1 MDAKQVFDA
10 FLADLKTTFPDVEL
24 QEYDLEKEVK
34 SIEEMVFSSV
44 MKIAQKD
51 ETFFTET
58 DRTICGLNISALW
71 KSSESNREAIWKHM
85 IMISIAAF
93 LHGDIK
99 DKLGKILDTVKGLWS
114 SSGREND
121 EISKILNDEG
131 AEDKISELLEYVQNT
146 RLAKMMMEMVEETN
160 LEEFVGDL
168 DFNNPNEIMDI
179 LKNPEHPKIK
189 PIIGKVQHKIQEKLQ
204 RGQYTQ
210 QQLASEIEGIKAKLQ
225 SMFGNV
231 INEMLGGRRADV
243 PAAVLTSNSPEA
255 RRQRML
261 ARLQKKQREKNSR

>member
-1 MDAKQVFDA
+1 MDTKQVFDS
-10 FLADLKTTFPDVEL
+10 FLSDLKTAFPEISL

-34 SIEEMVFSSV
+34 IIEDLVFSSIL
-44 MKIAQKD
+44 KIAQKD
-51 ETFFTET
+51 ETFFTSQ
-58 DRTICGLNISALW
+58 DRILFGINVSELW

-85 IMISIAAF
+85 IMISVAAF

-99 DKLGKILDTVKGLWS
+99 EKLGKILDTVKSLWS

-121 EISKILNDEG
+121 EISKILNDEET
-131 AEDKISELLEYVQNT
+131 EDKISEILEYIQNT
-146 RLAKMMMEMVEETN
+146 RIAKMLLQLIEETN
-160 LEEFVGDL
+160 IEEFVGDL
-168 DFNNPNEIMDI
+168 DFNNMEEIMEI

-189 PIIGKVQHKIQEKLQ
+189 PIIGKVQQKIQEKLQ

-210 QQLASEIEGIKAKLQ
+210 QQLTSEIEGIKAKLQ

-243 PAAVLTSNSPEA
+243 PSNVLMGNSPEA

>member
-1 MDAKQVFDA
+1 MEAKQVFDA
-10 FLADLKTTFPDVEL
+10 FLNDLKAAFPEIEL
-24 QEYDLEKEVK
+24 LEYDLEKEVK
-34 SIEEMVFSSV
+34 VVEEMVFSSIL
-44 MKIAQKD
+44 KIAQKD

-58 DRTICGLNISALW
+58 DRVVCGLNISALW

-85 IMISIAAF
+85 IMISVAAF

-99 DKLGKILDTVKGLWS
+99 EKLGKILDTVKSLWS

-121 EISKILNDEG
+121 EISKVLNDEE
-131 AEDKISELLEYVQNT
+131 AEDKISELLDYVQNT
-146 RLAKMMMEMVEETN
+146 RIAKLILEMVEESN
-160 LEEFVGDL
+160 IEEFFG
-168 DFNNPNEIMDI
+168 DFNFENPDEIMEI
-179 LKNPEHPKIK
+179 LKNPDHPKIK
-189 PIIGKVQHKIQEKLQ
+189 PMIAKVQQKVQEKLQ

-210 QQLASEIEGIKAKLQ
+210 QQLASEIEGIKAKVQ

-243 PAAVLTSNSPEA
+243 PANVLMGNSPEA

>member
-1 MDAKQVFDA
+1 MDAKQIFDA
-10 FLADLKTTFPDVEL
+10 FLNDLKTAFPEIEL

-34 SIEEMVFSSV
+34 LVEEMVFSSV
-44 MKIAQKD
+44 LKIAQKD
-51 ETFFTET
+51 ETFFTEH
-58 DRTICGLNISALW
+58 DRIICGINISALW
-71 KSSESNREAIWKHM
+71 KSSESTRETIWKHM
-85 IMISIAAF
+85 IMISVASF

-99 DKLGKILDTVKGLWS
+99 DKLGKIIDTVKSLWS

-121 EISKILNDEG
+121 EISKILNDEE

-146 RLAKMMMEMVEETN
+146 RIAKMIIEMIEETN
-160 LEEFVGDL
+160 VEEIVGDL
-168 DFNNPNEIMDI
+168 DFNNPTEVMEI

-189 PIIGKVQHKIQEKLQ
+189 PIIGKVQQKIQEKLQ

-210 QQLASEIEGIKAKLQ
+210 QQLSSEIEGIKAKLQ

-243 PAAVLTSNSPEA
+243 PSNVLMGNSPEA

-261 ARLQKKQREKNSR
+261 ARLQKKQRDKNSR

>member
-1 MDAKQVFDA
+1 MDAKEVFDA
-10 FLADLKTTFPDVEL
+10 FLKDLKTAFPEIEL

-34 SIEEMVFSSV
+34 SVEEMVFSSV
-44 MKIAQKD
+44 LKIAQKD
-51 ETFFTET
+51 ETFFTEQ
-58 DRTICGLNISALW
+58 DRVICGLNISALW

-85 IMISIAAF
+85 FMISIASF

-99 DKLGKILDTVKGLWS
+99 EKLGKILETVKGLWS

-121 EISKILNDEG
+121 EISKILNDEE

-146 RLAKMMMEMVEETN
+146 RIAKMMMEMIEETN
-160 LEEFVGDL
+160 VEEFIGDL
-168 DFNNPNEIMDI
+168 DFNNPDEIMEI

-189 PIIGKVQHKIQEKLQ
+189 PIVGKVQQKVQEKLQ

-225 SMFGNV
+225 SMFGNI

-243 PAAVLTSNSPEA
+243 PANVLMGNSPEA

-261 ARLQKKQREKNSR
+261 ARLQKKQRDKNSR

>member
-1 MDAKQVFDA
+1 MEAKQVFDA
-10 FLADLKTTFPDVEL
+10 FLSDLKSAFPEIEL

-34 SIEEMVFSSV
+34 SVEEMVFSSV
-44 MKIAQKD
+44 LKIAQKD

-58 DRTICGLNISALW
+58 DRVICGQNVSALW
-71 KSSESNREAIWKHM
+71 KSSESTREAIWKHM
-85 IMISIAAF
+85 IMISVASF

-99 DKLGKILDTVKGLWS
+99 EKLGKILETVKGLWS

-121 EISKILNDEG
+121 EISKILNDED

-146 RLAKMMMEMVEETN
+146 RIAKLIMEMIEESNVEEI
-160 LEEFVGDL
+160 VGDL
-168 DFNNPNEIMDI
+168 DFNNTDEIMEM
-179 LKNPEHPKIK
+179 LKNPDHPKIK
-189 PIIGKVQHKIQEKLQ
+189 PMIAKVQQKVQEKLQ

-210 QQLASEIEGIKAKLQ
+210 QQLMSEVEGIKAKLQ

-243 PAAVLTSNSPEA
+243 PSSVLMGNSPEA

>member
-1 MDAKQVFDA
+1 MDTKQVFDA
-10 FLADLKTTFPDVEL
+10 FLADLKTAFPEISL
-24 QEYDLEKEVK
+24 PEYDLEKEVK
-34 SIEEMVFSSV
+34 VVEDIVFSSV
-44 MKIAQKD
+44 LKIAQKD
-51 ETFFTET
+51 ETFFTSQ
-58 DRTICGLNISALW
+58 DRILFGINISELW

-85 IMISIAAF
+85 ILISIAAF

-99 DKLGKILDTVKGLWS
+99 EKLGKILDTVKGLWS

-121 EISKILNDEG
+121 EISKILNDDE
-131 AEDKISELLEYVQNT
+131 AEDKISEILEYVQNT
-146 RLAKMMMEMVEETN
+146 RIAKMMLEMIEETN
-160 LEEFVGDL
+160 VEELVGDI
-168 DFNNPNEIMDI
+168 DFSNPEEIMNL
-179 LKNPEHPKIK
+179 LKNPDHPKIK
-189 PIIGKVQHKIQEKLQ
+189 PIFAKVQQRVQEKLQ

-210 QQLASEIEGIKAKLQ
+210 QQLMSEIEGIKAKLQ

>member
-1 MDAKQVFDA
+1 MDTKQVFDS
-10 FLADLKTTFPDVEL
+10 FLADLKTAFPEISL
-24 QEYDLEKEVK
+24 SEYDLEKEVK
-34 SIEEMVFSSV
+34 AVEDMVFSSV
-44 MKIAQKD
+44 LKIAQKD
-51 ETFFTET
+51 ETFFTSQ
-58 DRTICGLNISALW
+58 DRILFGINISELW

-85 IMISIAAF
+85 ILISIAAF

-99 DKLGKILDTVKGLWS
+99 EKLGKILDTVKGLWS

-121 EISKILNDEG
+121 EISKILNDDE
-131 AEDKISELLEYVQNT
+131 AEDKISEILEYVQNT
-146 RLAKMMMEMVEETN
+146 RIAKMMLEMIEETN
-160 LEEFVGDL
+160 VEELVGDI
-168 DFNNPNEIMDI
+168 DFSNPEEIMNL
-179 LKNPEHPKIK
+179 LKNPDHPKIK
-189 PIIGKVQHKIQEKLQ
+189 PIFAKVQQRVQEKLQ

-210 QQLASEIEGIKAKLQ
+210 QQLMSEIEGIKAKLQ